1 MALASDAGDFLSKG
15 QSYKLITLDGRI
27 PGANESFQF
36 RYVAKGPTGERI
48 SGKRSA
54 SINFSN
60 IGISNKYNEAPT
72 LALKSQAIGYIVSW
86 SPIDPTKY
94 PNYVYTEIYESKTL
108 TTVATF
114 NEAALST
121 EAVTY
126 IDTATSN
133 SYSVITGTDLDLRY
147 VRVRHVGL
155 SNGIYVRSPLSNI
168 ASVTP
173 TTPDAADITPPGNPL
188 NFSVSAFNDQTDRS
202 GQSGYVIATWTAPAD
217 TDVEGYYIRWGSNQ
231 SELINYNFY
240 SFSTGQGRINNLRAG
255 TTYYFQIAST
265 DGSNQSDYV
274 PSPPVSVLIPADSTA
289 PAAPSGLVVVAGFN
303 NIIAYWN
310 RNSEGDVDLGRGTY
324 QFQIDDNNDFSSLIQ
339 DRTITGTVAS
349 FTGLTTGTTYYVRV
363 RAIDSS
369 GNASPWSATGSAT
382 PGKLNAQLALTEGTI
397 VGDLIAGNTIVGDKL
412 IANTIDAD
420 KLKTNTGIVG
430 KLFVGDDAGANKITI
445 DGTATTP
452 AVYYGTGT
460 YNNANTPFYFDALG
474 KFSLKDQLTW
484 DGSTLSVK
492 GSLNVTQAST
502 FSANVSI
509 ASGGA
514 LLMGG
519 TGANRISI
527 TDSGIFKYVDNVLKF
542 ALSATDNTISLS
554 VGTMAIGENVSGTSD
569 GIKGIKMANRNYWY
583 DDGTFS
589 IGTSSESILE
599 YNPSLQRLT
608 FALAPYTGDTTTS
621 SKVYVTGIRSNLDGT
636 ANDPTLVVA
645 RDGQMTIGR
654 TLYWGGSKGDPNV
667 SPGNTTTNFDKSV
680 AGDLYF
686 TTVS

>member
-1 MALASDAGDFLSKG
+1 MALSSGVGDSLLRG
-15 QSYKLITLDGRI
+15 QSYKLITLDGRM

-36 RYVAKGPTGERI
+36 RYIAKGPTGERV

-60 IGISNKYNEAPT
+60 IGLSNKYNEAPT
-72 LALKSQAIGYIVSW
+72 LSLKSQAIGYIASW

-108 TTVATF
+108 STVATF

-133 SYSVITGTDLDLRY
+133 SYSVITGTDLALRY

-155 SNGIYVRSPLSNI
+155 SNGVYVRSPLSNI

-173 TTPDAADITPPGNPL
+173 TTPDAADVTPPGNPTG
-188 NFSVSAFNDQTDRS
+188 FTVTAFNDQTDRS
-202 GQSGYVIATWTAPAD
+202 GQNGYVIATWTAPAD

-274 PSPPVSVLIPADSTA
+274 PSPPVSATIPGDTTA
-289 PAAPSGLVVVAGFN
+289 PAAPSGLVAVAGFN
-303 NIIAYWN
+303 NVIAYWN
-310 RNSEGDVDLGRGTY
+310 RNTEGDVDLGRGTY
-324 QFQIDDNNDFSSLIQ
+324 QFQLSTVNTFASVLQ

-363 RAIDSS
+363 RAIDST
-369 GNASPWSATGSAT
+369 GNQSPWSAVASAT
-382 PGKLNAQLALTEGTI
+382 PGKINAELAITSGTI
-397 VGDLIAGNTIVGDKL
+397 VGDLVAANTLVGDK
-412 IANTIDAD
+412 IIGNTIDAD

-430 KLFVGDDAGANKITI
+430 KLFVGDDSGANKITI

-452 AVYYGTGT
+452 AVYYGVGN
-460 YNNANTPFYFDALG
+460 YNNADTPFYFDALG

-484 DGSTLSVK
+484 NGSSLNIK

-502 FSANVSI
+502 FSANVSVT
-509 ASGGA
+509 SGGA
-514 LLMGG
+514 ILIGG
-519 TGANRISI
+519 TGANRVSI
-527 TDSGIFKYVDNVLKF
+527 TDEGIFKYVDNNLKF
-542 ALSATDNTISLS
+542 ALYGNSSVISLS
-554 VGTMAIGENVSGTSD
+554 IGSMLFGENVSGTND
-569 GIKGIKMANRNYWY
+569 GIKMANRNYWY

-589 IGTSSESILE
+589 LGTSAESILD

-608 FALAPYTGDTTTS
+608 FSLQPYDGDTTTS
-621 SKVYVTGIRSNLDGT
+621 SKVYVSGIRSNLDGT